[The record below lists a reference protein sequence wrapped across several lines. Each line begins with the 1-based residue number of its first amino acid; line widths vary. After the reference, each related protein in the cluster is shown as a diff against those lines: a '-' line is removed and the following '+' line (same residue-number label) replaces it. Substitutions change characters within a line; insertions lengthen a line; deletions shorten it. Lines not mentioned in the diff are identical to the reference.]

1 MRRPSIVVLLAVVVC
16 TLAGWT
22 GASVLAQPAPLHRS
36 STAGAPSVEQPFRAL
51 ARGGYLPGSA
61 TRAPSGPTP
70 APGKAEVTA
79 SGRPASGGAD
89 GGRDRPAT
97 RPSQL
102 LDLRN
107 WYLTLPTGSAGHPDT
122 VRQPD
127 LDGYSS
133 RFFQVDPRGD
143 GVVFTA
149 DAGGVTTKNS
159 TYPRSELREMNGA
172 EMASWSNRAGTH
184 TLSVRQAVTELPTAK
199 PELVTAQI
207 HDAESDVMEVRLEDK
222 RLIAQYGGDDEGGKK
237 EFVLAPNYALG
248 TPYDLRLVATDGRI
262 DVFYN
267 GKPAGSIAESG
278 SGWYFKT
285 GSYLQSNTE
294 KGDAPDA
301 VGKVVLYQVDV
312 THT

>member
-22 GASVLAQPAPLHRS
+22 GASVLAQPAPPHRS
-36 STAGAPSVEQPFRAL
+36 STGGAPSVEHPFRAL

-70 APGKAEVTA
+70 ASGKAEVTA

-127 LDGYSS
+127 LDGYSG
-133 RFFQVDPRGD
+133 RFFQVDRRGD

-149 DAGGVTTKNS
+149 NAGGVTTKNS
-159 TYPRSELREMNGA
+159 TYPRSELREMNGD
-172 EMASWSNRAGTH
+172 EMASWSNRTGTH
-184 TLSVRQAVTELPTAK
+184 TLSVRQAVTELPKAK

-222 RLIAQYGGDDEGGKK
+222 RLIAQYADGEK
-237 EFVLAPNYALG
+237 EFVVDPDYTLG
-248 TPYDLRLVATDGRI
+248 TPYDLQLVATDGRI
-262 DVFYN
+262 DVLYN
-267 GKPAGSIAESG
+267 GRPAGSIAQSG

-285 GSYLQSNTE
+285 GSYLQSNTDR
-294 KGDAPDA
+294 KS
-301 VGKVVLYQVDV
+301 VV
-312 THT
+312 

>member
-1 MRRPSIVVLLAVVVC
+1 MRRSSIVVLLAVVVC
-16 TLAGWT
+16 APAGWT
-22 GASVLAQPAPLHRS
+22 GAAVLAQPAAHHRS
-36 STAGAPSVEQPFRAL
+36 SAVAPPSGEPNPFRSRV
-51 ARGGYLPGSA
+51 RGGYSPGSA

-70 APGKAEVTA
+70 LVGEAEVTA

-89 GGRDRPAT
+89 GGVAGSAT

-107 WYLTLPTGSAGHPDT
+107 WYLTLPTGSSGKPDT

-149 DAGGVTTKNS
+149 NAGGVTTKNS
-159 TYPRSELREMNGA
+159 TYPRSELREMNGD
-172 EMASWSNRAGTH
+172 EMASWSNRTGTH
-184 TLSVRQAVTELPTAK
+184 TLSVRQAVTELPKAK

-222 RLIAQYGGDDEGGKK
+222 RLIAQYADGEKD
-237 EFVLAPNYALG
+237 FVVDPDYTLG
-248 TPYDLRLVATDGRI
+248 TPYDLQLVATDGRI
-262 DVFYN
+262 DVLYN
-267 GKPAGSIAESG
+267 GRPAGSIPQSG
-278 SGWYFKT
+278 TGWYFKT

-294 KGDAPDA
+294 KGDAADA
-301 VGKVVLYQVDV
+301 VGKVVLYQVRV
-312 THT
+312 IHAG

>member
-16 TLAGWT
+16 TVAGWT
-22 GASVLAQPAPLHRS
+22 GASVLAQPAAHHRS
-36 STAGAPSVEQPFRAL
+36 STGGAPSVEQNPFRSL

-61 TRAPSGPTP
+61 TRAPSGPTQ

-97 RPSQL
+97 RPSQV

-107 WYLTLPTGSAGHPDT
+107 WYLTLPSGSAGDPDT

-149 DAGGVTTKNS
+149 NAGGVTTKNS
-159 TYPRSELREMNGA
+159 TYPRSELRETNGA

-184 TLSVRQAVTELPTAK
+184 TLFVRQAVTELPTAK
-199 PELVTAQI
+199 PELVSAQI
-207 HDAESDVMEVRLEDK
+207 HDEESDVMEVRLEDR
-222 RLIAQYGGDDEGGKK
+222 RLVARYADGEK
-237 EFVLAPNYALG
+237 EFDLDPNYSLG
-248 TPYDLRLVATDGRI
+248 TPYDLRIVATEGRI
-262 DVFYN
+262 DVAYN
-267 GKPAGSIAESG
+267 GKQAGSIAQSG
-278 SGWYFKT
+278 TGWYFKT

-294 KGDAPDA
+294 KGDAGDA
-301 VGKVVLYQVDV
+301 VGKVVLYQVAV
-312 THT
+312 THTG

>member
-36 STAGAPSVEQPFRAL
+36 STGGAPSVEHPFRAL

-61 TRAPSGPTP
+61 TRAPSGPAP

-89 GGRDRPAT
+89 GGRDRAAT

-133 RFFQVDPRGD
+133 RFFQVDPQGD
-143 GVVFTA
+143 GVVLTA
-149 DAGGVTTKNS
+149 NAGGVTTKNS

-172 EMASWSNRAGTH
+172 EMASWSNRTGTH

-222 RLIAQYGGDDEGGKK
+222 RLIAQYGGDAEGGKK

>member
-1 MRRPSIVVLLAVVVC
+1 MRRPSIVVLLAVVC

-22 GASVLAQPAPLHRS
+22 GASVLAQSAALHRS
-36 STAGAPSVEQPFRAL
+36 SPGRTPSVEQPFRAL

-61 TRAPSGPTP
+61 TRAPSGSAP

-89 GGRDRPAT
+89 GGRDRPAA

-107 WYLTLPTGSAGHPDT
+107 WYLTLPTGSAGDPDT
-122 VRQPD
+122 VRQPE

-143 GVVFTA
+143 GVVCTA
-149 DAGGVTTKNS
+149 NAGGVTTKNS

-184 TLSVRQAVTELPTAK
+184 TLSVRQAVTELPKAK

-207 HDAESDVMEVRLEDK
+207 HDAESDVMEVRLEDR
-222 RLIAQYGGDDEGGKK
+222 RLIAQYGGAEGAKK
-237 EFVLAPNYALG
+237 EFVVDPDYALG
-248 TPYDLRLVATDGRI
+248 TPYDLRLVATGGRI
-262 DVFYN
+262 DVVYN

-294 KGDAPDA
+294 KGDAADA

>member
-22 GASVLAQPAPLHRS
+22 GASVLAQPVALHRS

-61 TRAPSGPTP
+61 TRAPSGATL
-70 APGKAEVTA
+70 ASGEAEVTA

-89 GGRDRPAT
+89 GGRDRAAT

-107 WYLTLPTGSAGHPDT
+107 WYLTLPTGSAGDPDT

-133 RFFQVDPRGD
+133 RFFQVDARGD

-149 DAGGVTTKNS
+149 NAGGVTTKNS

-222 RLIAQYGGDDEGGKK
+222 RLIAQYGGDAEGGKK

>member
-1 MRRPSIVVLLAVVVC
+1 
-16 TLAGWT
+16 
-22 GASVLAQPAPLHRS
+22 
-36 STAGAPSVEQPFRAL
+36 
-51 ARGGYLPGSA
+51 
-61 TRAPSGPTP
+61 
-70 APGKAEVTA
+70 
-79 SGRPASGGAD
+79 
-89 GGRDRPAT
+89 
-97 RPSQL
+97 
-102 LDLRN
+102 
-107 WYLTLPTGSAGHPDT
+107 
-122 VRQPD
+122 
-127 LDGYSS
+127 
-133 RFFQVDPRGD
+133 
-143 GVVFTA
+143 
-149 DAGGVTTKNS
+149 
-159 TYPRSELREMNGA
+159 MNGA
-172 EMASWSNRAGTH
+172 EMASWSNRTGTH

-222 RLIAQYGGDDEGGKK
+222 RLIAQYGGDAEGGKK

-294 KGDAPDA
+294 KGDAADA